1 MNKTTISKKR
11 IICIC
16 FALLLSI
23 FAITSTTASAKTIT
37 GNGGT
42 IVMDYIRGSNT
53 VRISINPVGTSNWSF
68 SGEAILKTGSGKYK
82 TSHAIIVNGK
92 KGKKKVV
99 NWDLPKLKKGSRYKV
114 YFSGNGKIGKKTIVA
129 IASECVL
136 PFKY

>member
-68 SGEAILKTGSGKYK
+68 SGVAILKTGSGKYK

>member
-1 MNKTTISKKR
+1 MCTEERVDVTFTSY
-11 IICIC
+11 
-16 FALLLSI
+16 FLSI

-68 SGEAILKTGSGKYK
+68 SGVAILKTGSGKYK

>member
-68 SGEAILKTGSGKYK
+68 SGVAILNTGSGKYK